1 MNYQPEVN
9 KRGSIADRFSRTEK
23 ILSSSSFLQMEGI
36 SGEVPFFIFAY
47 EPDQE
52 TAVVEETR
60 HLLSRL
66 RNQGIQITEIN
77 LYDLVIE
84 IIKERGKWEKLLGSE
99 AGMSKEKFKT
109 QLQNLTDS
117 ETKLIP
123 AICDRIGSID
133 GLQILFISGVGA
145 VYPFVRTHNVLSNL
159 QKIAKD
165 FPTLLFFPGRY
176 THTDGRGS
184 SLDLFGDLN
193 EDKYY
198 RAFNIEDH
206 LL

>member
-66 RNQGIQITEIN
+66 RNLGIQITEIN

-99 AGMSKEKFKT
+99 AGTRKEKFKT

>member
-1 MNYQPEVN
+1 
-9 KRGSIADRFSRTEK
+9 
-23 ILSSSSFLQMEGI
+23 MEGI

-66 RNQGIQITEIN
+66 RNLGIQITEIN

-99 AGMSKEKFKT
+99 AGTRKEKFKT